1 MILATPEMSSCSD
14 AETPDERFT
23 GCNDNEDIEEINAF
37 DKEEENSRVNFQDNV
52 DHDNISNEDM
62 KRTMNYRSWRVRS
75 WMVV

>member
-1 MILATPEMSSCSD
+1 MLM
-14 AETPDERFT
+14 PDERFT